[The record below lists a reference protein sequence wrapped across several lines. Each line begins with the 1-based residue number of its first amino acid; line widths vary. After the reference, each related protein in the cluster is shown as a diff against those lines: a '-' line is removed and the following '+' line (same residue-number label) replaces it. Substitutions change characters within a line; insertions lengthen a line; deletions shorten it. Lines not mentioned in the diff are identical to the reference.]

1 MWNRHA
7 AHVDVGTGRGL
18 ATQETGCARLVLG
31 SDPGGYRE
39 QDARDG
45 GVDVKRRS
53 GVVDGGRDAVEV
65 RPVADVI
72 DPLDGDERLPGY
84 FGTAWPA
91 VKGFAQLLRRHGVER
106 GLLGPNEPGRLW
118 ERHLLNSAGVAALL
132 PATGTVID
140 LGSGAGLPGVVVA
153 AMRPRLHV
161 VLLEP
166 MERRVAWLQLVV
178 SELALDNV
186 EVVRGRAEDVA
197 GTLRA
202 EALTARAVS
211 SLENLFRWAAALVR
225 PGGEMFAIK
234 GARAAE
240 EVTAAS
246 ATARRS
252 GWAGVHVVEARTLAG
267 VEVTRV
273 VRAARTGGSPSVR

>member
-1 MWNRHA
+1 MTEA
-7 AHVDVGTGRGL
+7 AELPPAPEQAHTVFGERLADAVRYAELLADVGVRRGL
-18 ATQETGCARLVLG
+18 IG
-31 SDPGGYRE
+31 PRE
-39 QDARDG
+39 
-45 GVDVKRRS
+45 V
-53 GVVDGGRDAVEV
+53 
-65 RPVADVI
+65 P
-72 DPLDGDERLPGY
+72 
-84 FGTAWPA
+84 
-91 VKGFAQLLRRHGVER
+91 
-106 GLLGPNEPGRLW
+106 RLW

-153 AMRPRLHV
+153 AMRPRAHV

-186 EVVRGRAEDVA
+186 EVVRGRGEDVA
-197 GTLRA
+197 RTLRA

-211 SLENLFRWAAALVR
+211 SLENLFRWAAPLVR